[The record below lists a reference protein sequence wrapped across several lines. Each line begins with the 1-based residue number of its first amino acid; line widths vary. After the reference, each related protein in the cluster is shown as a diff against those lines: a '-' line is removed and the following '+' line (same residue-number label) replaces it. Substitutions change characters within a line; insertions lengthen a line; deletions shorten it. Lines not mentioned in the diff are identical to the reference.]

1 MRRRTAVLAV
11 VSAAALMAA
20 VQPVA
25 ANAAG
30 VTTGSVQQVPV
41 SMGKVKNVDVGRHG
55 QLVWADFAGPK
66 VRVVEYPLG
75 GRART
80 VAELPAGMA
89 SAAQDPA
96 GHTWVVYGEP
106 EGGPPQQKPSLWRV
120 DRNGRARLV
129 LDIAAYQQKDPDPFD
144 TEGKPAESNPYDVDA
159 LDDGSALVAD
169 AANND
174 VLHVLP
180 DGRTT
185 TLACFPKQREST
197 RDMPPDQPRP
207 GPFMDAE
214 AVPTG
219 VAAGRDHRH
228 AYVSELKG
236 LPFARG
242 SSQVWRIDLNRVR
255 QGCRAGQSPGRL
267 VAWGFSALND
277 VALDGRA
284 LLVTQL
290 HRDGTWAAEAAARR
304 GSAAPGTGRLL
315 RVSGGPAHE
324 LARGALTYPGSAVVG
339 PDGHIYVTNNWLFQA
354 SLLRITR

>member
-1 MRRRTAVLAV
+1 MRRRTAVLAA
-11 VSAAALMAA
+11 VSAAALVAA
-20 VQPVA
+20 VPPAAASAAVA
-25 ANAAG
+25 AQ
-30 VTTGSVQQVPV
+30 SVQTVPV

-55 QLVWADFAGPK
+55 QLVWADFGGPK

-80 VAELPAGMA
+80 LAELPAGMA
-89 SAAQDPA
+89 SAAQDPS
-96 GHTWVVYGEP
+96 GRTWVVYGAP
-106 EGGPPQQKPSLWRV
+106 EGGPAGQRPSLWRV
-120 DRNGRARLV
+120 DQNGRARLV

-144 TEGKPAESNPYDVDA
+144 TEHKPGDSNPYDVDA
-159 LDDGSALVAD
+159 LNDGSALVVD

-174 VLHVLP
+174 LLHVRP

-185 TLACFPKQREST
+185 TVACFPTQREST
-197 RDMPPDQPRP
+197 RDMPPGQPRP
-207 GPFMDAE
+207 GPFMNAE

-219 VAAGRDHRH
+219 VAAGRDQRH
-228 AYVSELKG
+228 AYVSQLKG

-242 SSQVWRIDLNRVR
+242 SSQVWRVDLTRTR

-277 VALDGRA
+277 VALDGKA

-290 HRDGTWAAEAAARR
+290 HRDGTWAAEAAAQH
-304 GSAAPGTGRLL
+304 GGAAPGTGRLL
-315 RVSGGPAHE
+315 RVSGGPARE

-339 PDGHIYVTNNWLFQA
+339 PDGNVYVTNNWLFHA